1 MRLTPGRSDLAV
13 DRAASGGSRR
23 VAVVEGALGSP
34 ESFASLAA
42 LFPQAQ
48 FQIVPP
54 TFFER
59 TRSAADVVIVSV
71 ASSDAEAASRWLRS
85 LPGQTRILII
95 LRDADVTTSRR
106 LLREGAADVLP
117 APASET
123 SLALSLERI
132 LSQGATA
139 GQGSVGRVVA
149 LLKAGGGVGATSL
162 GVQAAALLAAHQT
175 GQVCFADL
183 DVQFGA
189 GAVYMDLPD
198 ALTVTDC
205 LSAGSAVAET
215 PFASSLASHSSGVRL
230 LAAAKDVVALDS
242 ISPILIEALIRGLRR
257 DIALT
262 IMDLPSVWTAWTNQ
276 ALHLADQIVLVTHLS
291 VPHIQMVKR
300 QLRMLASQQLDAG
313 SALLV
318 CNAVSP
324 NQTASLSLKAAER
337 ALGRPFDVVIP
348 EDMRTMTAA
357 INEGVQISSV
367 RRGTKLEKSLLTFAE
382 RLSVGANAQAVAPGR

>member
-1 MRLTPGRSDLAV
+1 MRMTPDRPDLAV

-34 ESFASLAA
+34 ESFASLAE

-48 FQIVPP
+48 FQSVPP
-54 TFFER
+54 SFFER

-71 ASSDAEAASRWLRS
+71 ASSDAAAASQWLRR
-85 LPGQTRILII
+85 LPGETKILII

-215 PFASSLASHSSGVRL
+215 PFASSLSL
-230 LAAAKDVVALDS
+230 
-242 ISPILIEALIRGLRR
+242 IPSPSPR
-257 DIALT
+257 D
-262 IMDLPSVWTAWTNQ
+262 
-276 ALHLADQIVLVTHLS
+276 
-291 VPHIQMVKR
+291 R
-300 QLRMLASQQLDAG
+300 
-313 SALLV
+313 
-318 CNAVSP
+318 
-324 NQTASLSLKAAER
+324 SLSR
-337 ALGRPFDVVIP
+337 FPSCG
-348 EDMRTMTAA
+348 
-357 INEGVQISSV
+357 
-367 RRGTKLEKSLLTFAE
+367 
-382 RLSVGANAQAVAPGR
+382 